1 MGSVRVSSSDINT
14 AVTWWH
20 LFGHHG
26 EEGAA
31 LGLEG
36 PVDVVHR
43 EATWGAFKYVGVEPL
58 RAPSPHPHTQ
68 AVPHVGGSNCLLR
81 GTPDPS
87 QGTQGRRAVAGPQE
101 YPRGHG
107 SKWAEQVMV
116 RPEG

>member
-68 AVPHVGGSNCLLR
+68 AVPHVGGPTASSEAPLTHPRAHRERGLWLGLR
-81 GTPDPS
+81 S
-87 QGTQGRRAVAGPQE
+87 TQGVMDPNGL
-101 YPRGHG
+101 
-107 SKWAEQVMV
+107 SK
-116 RPEG
+116 